1 MSSMAAALV
10 AGGAPDWQIRLG
22 ANWQALDKTTSTLLE
37 AAFMSGSTQVAQIP
51 GVLTS
56 ASTNQPFNVDKME
69 VAGLPVRRTAKD
81 AVSTNCEYWDD
92 EAWVDLDPYAQCLI
106 HAALSVGRETTA
118 IYIGSTAYDI
128 SLQAGNQMQIKRMTA
143 KARPLRI
150 SGMSA
155 IVDDTA
161 HP

>member
-1 MSSMAAALV
+1 MTSMAATLS

-37 AAFMSGSTQVAQIP
+37 AAFMSGSTQVVQIP

-92 EAWVDLDPYAQCLI
+92 EAT
-106 HAALSVGRETTA
+106 G
-118 IYIGSTAYDI
+118 G
-128 SLQAGNQMQIKRMTA
+128 
-143 KARPLRI
+143 ARPVR
-150 SGMSA
+150 A
-155 IVDDTA
+155 VP
-161 HP
+161 HPCRTVCGT

>member
-1 MSSMAAALV
+1 MSMAAALV

-37 AAFMSGSTQVAQIP
+37 AAFMSGSTQVVQIP

-106 HAALSVGRETTA
+106 QSALMVGREITT
-118 IYIGSTAYDI
+118 IYIGSTAYEI
-128 SLQAGNQMQIKRMTA
+128 SLQAGNQMQINRTTG

-150 SGMSA
+150 SGMAS
-155 IVDDTA
+155 VV
-161 HP
+161 